1 MYNIIIDNS
10 IAPSYGSDQAYISY
24 PTVFPTVGFQ
34 LLPTDDLI
42 DAATALSSDAGSDT
56 ATEDFTFY
64 LGINGFT
71 KSGLDNA
78 IIAVAPD
85 DTTVNIPLDDADQEK
100 IFALLN
106 KECLEKFGKGCDGL
120 LEEARSQMRD
130 VDVSF
135 SPEEG

>member
-1 MYNIIIDNS
+1 MYNIIINPS
-10 IAPSYGSDQAYISY
+10 IAPSYGSDQAYVSY
-24 PTVFPTVGFQ
+24 PTVFPT
-34 LLPTDDLI
+34 DDLI
-42 DAATALSSDAGSDT
+42 EAATALSSDAGSDT
-56 ATEDFTFY
+56 VAEDFTFY

-85 DTTVNIPLDDADQEK
+85 DTTVNIPLDEGEQVEV
-100 IFALLN
+100 FALLN

-135 SPEEG
+135 SPEEE